1 MPSTTFFNL
10 PIEKRNII
18 IDAAMTLF
26 IENDY
31 DKVTIRMIASHS
43 SISIGSFYQY
53 FEDKDDIYLFL
64 ITRGAKKVFDKYRD
78 AYGTIFMK
86 NKNLPLSN
94 LLTKK
99 ELALDSTWYRA
110 PVNVMIKFY
119 FGEFSRNLSAYI
131 MDDLLELKASGKL
144 KDNVDIDFIFYQYVT
159 SMFNLQ
165 MYFRENNIVDEER
178 RVSIKNTYLNDLFIN
193 GILEPE

>member
-43 SISIGSFYQY
+43 NISIGSFYQY

-144 KDNVDIDFIFYQYVT
+144 KDNVDVEFIFYQYVT

>member
-144 KDNVDIDFIFYQYVT
+144 KDNVDVEFIFYQYVT

-193 GILEPE
+193 GILKPE